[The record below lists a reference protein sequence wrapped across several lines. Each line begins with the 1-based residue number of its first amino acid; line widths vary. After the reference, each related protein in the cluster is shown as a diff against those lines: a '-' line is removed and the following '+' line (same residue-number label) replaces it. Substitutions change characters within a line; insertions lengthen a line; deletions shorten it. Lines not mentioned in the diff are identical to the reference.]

1 MDLISEKKRMVIPLA
16 CGKFPGYKHTGN
28 IEGYSEVGSLAM
40 ELPLIPHYLIEKKI
54 ISTRHFFFLQ
64 TCSYKYPLCPE
75 CLESKLGS
83 SDPGESNK
91 VNRPLCF

>member
-1 MDLISEKKRMVIPLA
+1 MVIPLA

-54 ISTRHFFFLQ
+54 I
-64 TCSYKYPLCPE
+64 
-75 CLESKLGS
+75 
-83 SDPGESNK
+83 
-91 VNRPLCF
+91 